1 MGDIVKEMLHHMPE
15 GLMGF
20 GVFLATVRTIPVRYR
35 STTVQAVVFLTQ
47 GFM

>member
-1 MGDIVKEMLHHMPE
+1 MGDIVQEMLHHMPE
-15 GLMGF
+15 GLVGF
-20 GVFLATVRTIPVRYR
+20 GVFLTTVRTIPVGYR

>member
-1 MGDIVKEMLHHMPE
+1 MGDIVQEMLHHMPE
-15 GLMGF
+15 GLVRLGI
-20 GVFLATVRTIPVRYR
+20 FLTAVRTIPVGYR